1 MSDLSNILRPGAPT
15 YCPMTREE
23 FEMGDEDDTQISEII
38 LNPDDAEWHTIPT
51 EAPRSMDDRTRR
63 IVALH
68 NQIKE
73 FADGFAKYAE
83 GWTEMHAIVAEI
95 AEEALDELRL
105 DWQEGR

>member
-1 MSDLSNILRPGAPT
+1 MSDEIQGLRNVIAA
-15 YCPMTREE
+15 
-23 FEMGDEDDTQISEII
+23 MGDEAFD
-38 LNPDDAEWHTIPT
+38 PDDAEWHTIPT

-68 NQIKE
+68 DQIKE